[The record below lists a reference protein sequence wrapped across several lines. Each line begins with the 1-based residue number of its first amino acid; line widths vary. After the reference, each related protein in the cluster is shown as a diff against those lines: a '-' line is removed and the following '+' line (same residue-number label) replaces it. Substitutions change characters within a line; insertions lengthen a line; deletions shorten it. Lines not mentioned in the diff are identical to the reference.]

1 MLGDPGNRRKRRLV
15 PAGSPPWMATFADLS
30 TLLLSFFVLLLSFS
44 EMDVERYKQIAG
56 SLRNAFGVQTEQFS
70 REPPKGTSFIMREF
84 SPSPGDPGPINPMQQ
99 TPRERSRP
107 GPDRGIEGIE
117 GGDGGDA
124 AQRASVAEAGAGA
137 GAEAEAQANLEK
149 IEALLAEEIERGLVE
164 VFRNGNRIVIRI
176 RERGSFPSGSAE
188 LLEPFSP
195 VINKIAQAL
204 GMAGGDI
211 VVAGH
216 TDNVPISNSR
226 FRSNWE
232 LSAARAVTLV
242 HRLHDAGNLA
252 DERFTVE
259 GHGDTEPLMSNDS
272 PLGRAINR
280 RVEITLVHGEEDA
293 GVRSAADFLG
303 SRAGPEVRDDDR

>member
-1 MLGDPGNRRKRRLV
+1 MLGDPGNRRRRRV
-15 PAGSPPWMATFADLS
+15 VATGAPPWMATFADLS

-84 SPSPGDPGPINPMQQ
+84 SPSPGDPSPINPMQQ
-99 TPRERSRP
+99 SPSERSRQ
-107 GPDRGIEGIE
+107 GPDSGIEGI
-117 GGDGGDA
+117 DGREER
-124 AQRASVAEAGAGA
+124 QREAVGEV
-137 GAEAEAQANLEK
+137 EAEANLEQ

-195 VINKIAQAL
+195 VINKIGRAL
-204 GMAGGDI
+204 AMTEGDI

-242 HRLHDAGNLA
+242 HRLRDAGDVA
-252 DERFTVE
+252 EERFTVE
-259 GHGDTEPLMSNDS
+259 GHGETQPLISNDS

-280 RVEITLVHGEEDA
+280 RVEITLVHGEENA

-303 SRAGPEVRDDDR
+303 APDGQEVGDDER

>member
-1 MLGDPGNRRKRRLV
+1 MLGDPANKRRTRLV

-70 REPPKGTSFIMREF
+70 REPPKGTSFIMRNF
-84 SPSPGDPGPINPMQQ
+84 SPSPGDPSPINPMQQ
-99 TPRERSRP
+99 SPTR
-107 GPDRGIEGIE
+107 E
-117 GGDGGDA
+117 GGQAGPVETPGADTGRSADE
-124 AQRASVAEAGAGA
+124 AQAEA
-137 GAEAEAQANLEK
+137 AEAEAQANLEE

-164 VFRNGNRIVIRI
+164 VFRNGNRVVIRI

-188 LLEPFSP
+188 LIEPFTP
-195 VINKIAQAL
+195 VINKIGEAL
-204 GMAGGDI
+204 ALTDDEI
-211 VVAGH
+211 LVAGH
-216 TDNVPISNSR
+216 TDDVPISNSR

-232 LSAARAVTLV
+232 LSSARAVTMV
-242 HRLHDAGNLA
+242 HRLRDAGDVA
-252 DERFTVE
+252 ESRFTVQ
-259 GHGDTEPLMSNDS
+259 GHGDTDPLMSNAS

-293 GVRSAADFLG
+293 GVRSAEDFSG
-303 SRAGPEVRDDDR
+303 IGGEGDDGEP

>member
-84 SPSPGDPGPINPMQQ
+84 SPSPGDPSPINPVQQ
-99 TPRERSRP
+99 TPSQRSRP

-117 GGDGGDA
+117 GGDE
-124 AQRASVAEAGAGA
+124 AQRASVAEAE
-137 GAEAEAQANLEK
+137 AEAEAGAQAHLEE
-149 IEALLAEEIERGLVE
+149 IEALLAEEIEQGLVE

-188 LLEPFSP
+188 LLEPFSS

-204 GMAGGDI
+204 GMAAGDI

-242 HRLHDAGNLA
+242 HRLRDAG
-252 DERFTVE
+252 DVGEERFTVE
-259 GHGDTEPLMSNDS
+259 GHGDTEPLISNDTA
-272 PLGRAINR
+272 LGRAINR